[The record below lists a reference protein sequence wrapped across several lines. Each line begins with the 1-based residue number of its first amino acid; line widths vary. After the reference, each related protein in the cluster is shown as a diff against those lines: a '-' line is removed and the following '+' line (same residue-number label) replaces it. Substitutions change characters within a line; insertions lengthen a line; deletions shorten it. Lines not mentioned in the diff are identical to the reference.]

1 MRHVVLVLSSALL
14 SLGALGGCPSPRT
27 TAATRPSP
35 TAFQPASS
43 DPKAIELVDAAWTA
57 LNAGTKWSQVK
68 ELRFDVRYSANGAV
82 QARYQHRWD
91 LWNGRHALKTANMS
105 TTGNREEDVRWH
117 DVRYDIFDKNAIF
130 WSSYAKQA
138 DLPSDVPAKVEAARL
153 RLQED
158 GYHLTII
165 YKLKDPGVH
174 LAATGGLAPSAGV
187 CEPSCNTVKVTFDP
201 EVGTDTWYVHFNKNT
216 NLPEIIEQE
225 TAKGRLG
232 YRLSNWVDAGGLKW
246 PTLFTNVGLAGETYE
261 FSNIAVGDPK
271 DGDYAREL

>member
-1 MRHVVLVLSSALL
+1 MRHVVFALLSVLL
-14 SLGALGGCPSPRT
+14 SLGALAGCPSPRT

-35 TAFQPASS
+35 AAFQPANS
-43 DPKAIELVDAAWTA
+43 DPKAIELVDAAWAA
-57 LNAGTKWSQVK
+57 LDAGAKWPQVK
-68 ELRFDVRYSANGAV
+68 ELRFDVRYSSNGAV

-105 TTGNREEDVRWH
+105 TTGNREEDIRWH
-117 DVRYDIFDKNAIF
+117 DVRYDIFDPNAIF
-130 WSSYAKQA
+130 WSSYANQA
-138 DLPSDVPAKVEAARL
+138 DLPSDVPAKVAAARI

-158 GYHLTII
+158 GYHLTMI

-187 CEPSCNTVKVTFDP
+187 CEPSCNTV
-201 EVGTDTWYVHFNKNT
+201 GTDAWYVHFNKNT

-232 YRLSNWVDAGGLKW
+232 YKLANWVDAGGLKW

-261 FSNIAVGDPK
+261 FSSITVGEPK
-271 DGDYAREL
+271 DRDYGREL